1 MARQLSRSL
10 LFTAFLACAIA
21 SSAQSTASPKPAPA
35 ASNAAI
41 PFTLGQ
47 PAVPLNGPWK
57 FQTGDNPRWA
67 DPGFDDSGW
76 QDYTIDPEHPAQTAA
91 QTLQSNELAGWQ
103 QHGHPGYSG
112 YAWYRIRFQAGS
124 DSPALALL
132 MPQHVDDAFEVYIN
146 GRQIGSFGK
155 FDAWHI
161 LYPRTTL
168 LRIPA
173 WTRSNGRSTVLAI
186 RFWNQP
192 NESLPSE
199 RNLDGGLRGVP
210 LLGPPELLDIFLRS
224 EQGQTWETLWPG
236 CLLSAL
242 FGGVGI
248 ISLFLFFF
256 SRTQR
261 EYLWAGISL
270 TGIAAL
276 IAFEAIPPATNLPV
290 GLCEA
295 ALSIT
300 SWIGYFALPLAAMY
314 LLGVVRPF
322 WRRANY
328 VVIAAML
335 LRNLEWLCLRFG
347 LLPPV
352 PALDNANRIGFLT
365 TLFAEAAL
373 LLAIA
378 VDGVRTMG
386 RKAWLPLT
394 PGLLCACGLIAV
406 VIDPVPIG
414 AAGGAVG
421 IYYYFYVS
429 VPLAILIIFLMRFAE
444 QQRENVRLVDDM
456 RQAQEVQQVMLPEA
470 HTHLPGFSIESEY
483 RPAREVG
490 GDFFQ
495 IIPHKSDGSFLIV
508 AGDVTGKGLKAGML
522 VALLVGAIRTAAR
535 LNLDPLAVLGELN
548 QRLLGRSDAQATC
561 LAMRIGAGG
570 KATLANAGHLPPY
583 LNGVPLAMDGALPL
597 GMVEVAEFSLM
608 YFQLKNGDKL
618 VLMSDGIAEATDV
631 NGKLYGFERAQQLL
645 RTATTAADIAAEAQR
660 FGQEDDISVIT
671 VTCTGV
677 LDSATT

>member
-1 MARQLSRSL
+1 MAHQFSRSL
-10 LFTAFLACAIA
+10 LLTALFSCAIV
-21 SSAQSTASPKPAPA
+21 SSAQSTASPKAAHA
-35 ASNAAI
+35 ASNADV
-41 PFTLGQ
+41 PFTPGES
-47 PAVPLNGPWK
+47 AIPLNGPWK
-57 FQTGDNPRWA
+57 FQTGDNPQWA

-91 QTLQSNELAGWQ
+91 QTLRSNELPGWQ
-103 QHGHPGYSG
+103 QHGHPGYTG
-112 YAWYRIRFQAGS
+112 YAWYRIRLQAGP

-132 MPQHVDDAFEVYIN
+132 MPQYVDDAFEVYID
-146 GRQIGSFGK
+146 GTKIGSFGK
-155 FDAWHI
+155 LDGWRI
-161 LYPRTTL
+161 VYPGQAKL
-168 LRIPA
+168 FRIPA
-173 WTRSNGRSTVLAI
+173 GAHGDGRPIDLAI
-186 RFWNQP
+186 RIWSQR
-192 NESLPSE
+192 EEALPSE
-199 RNLDGGLRGVP
+199 HNLDGGLRGVP
-210 LLGPPELLDIFLRS
+210 LLGSPELLEVFRQS
-224 EQGQTWETLWPG
+224 EQEQTYGTLWTG
-236 CLLSAL
+236 WLLTGL

-248 ISLFLFFF
+248 ISLFLFCF
-256 SRTQR
+256 STSQR

-270 TGIAAL
+270 TGIAVL
-276 IAFEAIPPATNLPV
+276 VAFEVIVPAMEIPVLFADIV
-290 GLCEA
+290 R
-295 ALSIT
+295 SIT
-300 SWIGYFALPLAAMY
+300 SLAGYFALPLAAMC
-314 LLGVVRPF
+314 LLGVSKPI

-328 VVIAAML
+328 L
-335 LRNLEWLCLRFG
+335 LMGFNLARSLASTCLLLG
-347 LLPPV
+347 LLPPTTATDQANSISLLA
-352 PALDNANRIGFLT
+352 ALLT
-365 TLFAEAAL
+365 YAML

-378 VDGVRTMG
+378 VDGVRTIG

-394 PGLLCACGLIAV
+394 PGLLCACGLVAAV
-406 VIDPVPIG
+406 IQPVPIQ
-414 AAGGAVG
+414 AVG

-429 VPLAILIIFLMRFAE
+429 VPLAVLVIFLMRFAE

-470 HTHLPGFSIESEY
+470 HTHFPGFSIESEY

-561 LAMRIGAGG
+561 LAMRIGAEG

-583 LNGVPLAMDGALPL
+583 LNGEPLTMNGALPL
-597 GMVEVAEFSLM
+597 GMVEAAEFSLM
-608 YFQLKNGDKL
+608 QFQLKNGDKL

-660 FGQEDDISVIT
+660 FGQKDDISVIS

-677 LDSATT
+677 RDSATT